1 MRRIGVLRVHRA
13 AHPFGA
19 CGSFFVREDPQSA
32 CIPSV
37 ILEEPSATKDRFKF
51 FTALKGDKGLYA
63 AGSNGSGNLVGAT
76 LAVARTMCPFSL
88 QITPTPP
95 RRPCAV
101 SALGFGFKF
110 GLGFVFGLDSDSCRD
125 PQRSAATCGELRRSA
140 ATCGEPRRARPPKR
154 AAAPRIGS
162 ALSDPPVPTVSS
174 HHEYVFPVFRLFRQN
189 RQIVYPLRYGAF
201 RTRPDP
207 KGEDVF
213 RVFRL
218 LRQNAEFRPE
228 RRKIPA
234 LSAFWINR
242 RAVFLSQ

>member
-88 QITPTPP
+88 PITPTPP
-95 RRPCAV
+95 RRPCAI
-101 SALGFGFKF
+101 SAVGL
-110 GLGFVFGLDSDSCRD
+110 GLGFMFGFRFGLDSDSGRD
-125 PQRSAATCGELRRSA
+125 LRQSAATCGNPRRVA
-140 ATCGEPRRARPPKR
+140 AICGEPRRARPQ
-154 AAAPRIGS
+154 S
-162 ALSDPPVPTVSS
+162 ALPLPVSVPPCPIPPSRQSHPTTNMCSGFFDFSVRIDKSCT
-174 HHEYVFPVFRLFRQN
+174 P
-189 RQIVYPLRYGAF
+189 
-201 RTRPDP
+201 
-207 KGEDVF
+207 
-213 RVFRL
+213 
-218 LRQNAEFRPE
+218 
-228 RRKIPA
+228 
-234 LSAFWINR
+234 
-242 RAVFLSQ
+242 